1 MIKFHKLYAQV
12 VLILF
17 ASVFT
22 SLLFNQLRNNSLPFV
37 KKKVEV
43 VSVLK
48 STSFKNSEPSIIGI
62 DLELA
67 KKLFEE
73 NTLFVD
79 ARAEEFYNE
88 GHIPNAIC
96 FDDFDLLIEKLE
108 NTIGMDDQFIVYC
121 SDSDCGSSED
131 LSYELQSYGYN
142 NILLFKGGWKEWTG
156 ANLNQIKNE

>member
-1 MIKFHKLYAQV
+1 MKA
-12 VLILF
+12 
-17 ASVFT
+17 
-22 SLLFNQLRNNSLPFV
+22 
-37 KKKVEV
+37 KVEV
-43 VSVLK
+43 VSSLPSLTAK
-48 STSFKNSEPSIIGI
+48 SSGSHITGI

-73 NTLFVD
+73 NILFVD
-79 ARAEEFYNE
+79 ARAEEFYQD

-96 FDDFDLLIEKLE
+96 FDDFDLLVEKLD

-142 NILLFKGGWKEWTG
+142 NILLFKS
-156 ANLNQIKNE
+156 

>member
-1 MIKFHKLYAQV
+1 MTKIHNLYVQV
-12 VLILF
+12 AFIIF

-22 SLLFNQLRNNSLPFV
+22 SLLFNQLRNKSLPFV
-37 KKKVEV
+37 KAKVEV
-43 VSVLK
+43 VSSLPSLK
-48 STSFKNSEPSIIGI
+48 AKSSGSQITGI

-96 FDDFDLLIEKLE
+96 FDDFDLLVEKLE

-142 NILLFKGGWKEWTG
+142 NILLFKGGWKEWTD
-156 ANLNQIKNE
+156 ANLIQAKYE

>member
-1 MIKFHKLYAQV
+1 M
-12 VLILF
+12 
-17 ASVFT
+17 FT
-22 SLLFNQLRNNSLPFV
+22 SLLFNQLRNSFFFES
-37 KKKVEV
+37 KVEV
-43 VSVLK
+43 VSSTK
-48 STSFKNSEPSIIGI
+48 SRQKFWIAITGI

-79 ARAEEFYNE
+79 ARAEGLQR

-96 FDDFDLLIEKLE
+96 FDDFDLLVEKLE

-142 NILLFKGGWKEWTG
+142 NILLFKGGWKEWTD
-156 ANLNQIKNE
+156 ANLIQAKYE

>member
-48 STSFKNSEPSIIGI
+48 STSSKNSEPSIIGI

>member
-1 MIKFHKLYAQV
+1 MVRFHNLYIQV
-12 VLILF
+12 FYIVLV
-17 ASVFT
+17 SVIT
-22 SLLFNQLRNNSLPFV
+22 SLLFNQVRNSPLPFMN
-37 KKKVEV
+37 KKVDV

-48 STSFKNSEPSIIGI
+48 STSSKTSEPSIIGI
-62 DLELA
+62 DLALA

-73 NTLFVD
+73 NILFVD

-96 FDDFDLLIEKLE
+96 FDDFDLLLEKLE

-131 LSYELQSYGYN
+131 LSYELQSHGYN
-142 NILLFKGGWKEWTG
+142 SILLFKGGWKEWTD
-156 ANLNQIKNE
+156 ANLIQTKYE

>member
-1 MIKFHKLYAQV
+1 MTKIHNLYVQV
-12 VLILF
+12 AFIIC

-22 SLLFNQLRNNSLPFV
+22 SLLFNQLRNKSLPFV
-37 KKKVEV
+37 KAKVEV
-43 VSVLK
+43 VSSLPSLK
-48 STSFKNSEPSIIGI
+48 AKSSGSQITGI

-96 FDDFDLLIEKLE
+96 FDDFDLLVEKLE

-131 LSYELQSYGYN
+131 LSYELQSHGYN
-142 NILLFKGGWKEWTG
+142 NILLFKGGWKEWTD
-156 ANLNQIKNE
+156 ANLIQAKYE

>member
-1 MIKFHKLYAQV
+1 MTKIHNLYVQV
-12 VLILF
+12 AFIVF

-22 SLLFNQLRNNSLPFV
+22 SLLFNQLRNKSLPFLRA
-37 KKKVEV
+37 KVEV
-43 VSVLK
+43 VSSLPSLK
-48 STSFKNSEPSIIGI
+48 SKSSGSHIIGI

-96 FDDFDLLIEKLE
+96 FDDFDLLVEKLE
-108 NTIGMDDQFIVYC
+108 NTIGLDDKFIVYC

-142 NILLFKGGWKEWTG
+142 NILLFKGGWKEWTD
-156 ANLNQIKNE
+156 ANLIQAKYE

>member
-1 MIKFHKLYAQV
+1 MVRFHNLYIQV
-12 VLILF
+12 FYIVLV
-17 ASVFT
+17 SVIT
-22 SLLFNQLRNNSLPFV
+22 SLLFNQVRNSPLPFMN
-37 KKKVEV
+37 KKVDV

-48 STSFKNSEPSIIGI
+48 GTSSKTSEPSIIGI
-62 DLELA
+62 DLALA

-73 NTLFVD
+73 NILFVD

-96 FDDFDLLIEKLE
+96 FDDFDLLLEKLE

-131 LSYELQSYGYN
+131 LSYELQSHGYN
-142 NILLFKGGWKEWTG
+142 SILLFKGGWKEWTD
-156 ANLNQIKNE
+156 ANLIQTKYE

>member
-1 MIKFHKLYAQV
+1 MTKIHNLYVQV
-12 VLILF
+12 AFIVF

-22 SLLFNQLRNNSLPFV
+22 SLLFNQLRNKSLPFV
-37 KKKVEV
+37 KAKVEV
-43 VSVLK
+43 VSSLPSLTAK
-48 STSFKNSEPSIIGI
+48 SSRSHITGI

-79 ARAEEFYNE
+79 ARAEEYYNE

-96 FDDFDLLIEKLE
+96 FDDFDLLVEKLE
-108 NTIGMDDQFIVYC
+108 NIIGVDDQFIVYC

-131 LSYELQSYGYN
+131 LSYELQSHGYN
-142 NILLFKGGWKEWTG
+142 NILLFKGGWKEWTD
-156 ANLNQIKNE
+156 ANLIQAKYE

>member
-1 MIKFHKLYAQV
+1 MIKIHNLYVQV
-12 VLILF
+12 AFIVF

-22 SLLFNQLRNNSLPFV
+22 SLLFNQLRNKPLPFV
-37 KKKVEV
+37 REKVEV
-43 VSVLK
+43 VSSLPSLK
-48 STSFKNSEPSIIGI
+48 TKNSGSHITGI
-62 DLELA
+62 NLELA
-67 KKLFEE
+67 KKLFEK
-73 NTLFVD
+73 NTLFID

-96 FDDFDLLIEKLE
+96 SDDFDVLVEKLE

-142 NILLFKGGWKEWTG
+142 NILLFKGGWKEWTD
-156 ANLNQIKNE
+156 ANLIQAKYE

>member
-1 MIKFHKLYAQV
+1 MTKIHNLYVQV
-12 VLILF
+12 AFIMF

-22 SLLFNQLRNNSLPFV
+22 SLLFNQLRNKSLPFLRA
-37 KKKVEV
+37 KVEV
-43 VSVLK
+43 VSSVPSLK
-48 STSFKNSEPSIIGI
+48 AIGPGSHVTGI

-96 FDDFDLLIEKLE
+96 FDDFDLLVEKLE

-142 NILLFKGGWKEWTG
+142 NILLFKGGWKEWTD
-156 ANLNQIKNE
+156 ANLIQAKYE

>member
-1 MIKFHKLYAQV
+1 MNRFQNVYIQASYI
-12 VLILF
+12 VLV
-17 ASVFT
+17 SVIT
-22 SLLFNQLRNNSLPFV
+22 SLLFNQVRENPLSLV
-37 KKKVEV
+37 KTKVEV

-48 STSFKNSEPSIIGI
+48 STRSKTPEPSIIGI

-67 KKLFEE
+67 QKLFEE
-73 NTLFVD
+73 KTLFVD

-96 FDDFDLLIEKLE
+96 VDDFDLLVEKLE

-142 NILLFKGGWKEWTG
+142 NILLFKGGWKEWIE
-156 ANLNQIKNE
+156 ANLIQTKYE

>member
-48 STSFKNSEPSIIGI
+48 STSSKNSEPSIIGI

-108 NTIGMDDQFIVYC
+108 NTIGVDDQFIVYC

>member
-48 STSFKNSEPSIIGI
+48 STSSKNYEPSIIGI

>member
-1 MIKFHKLYAQV
+1 MTKIHNLYVQV
-12 VLILF
+12 AFIIF

-22 SLLFNQLRNNSLPFV
+22 SLLFNQLRNESLPFLRA
-37 KKKVEV
+37 KVEV
-43 VSVLK
+43 VSSLPSLK
-48 STSFKNSEPSIIGI
+48 EKSFRSQITGI

-96 FDDFDLLIEKLE
+96 FDDFDLLVEELE
-108 NTIGMDDQFIVYC
+108 NTISMDDQFIVYC

-142 NILLFKGGWKEWTG
+142 NILLFKGGWKEWTD
-156 ANLNQIKNE
+156 ANLIQAKYE

>member
-1 MIKFHKLYAQV
+1 MTRIHNLYVQV
-12 VLILF
+12 AFIIF

-22 SLLFNQLRNNSLPFV
+22 SLLFNQLRNKSLPFLRA
-37 KKKVEV
+37 KVEV
-43 VSVLK
+43 VSSLPSLK
-48 STSFKNSEPSIIGI
+48 AKNSGSHITGI

-96 FDDFDLLIEKLE
+96 FDNFDLLVEKLE

-142 NILLFKGGWKEWTG
+142 NILLFKGGWKEWTD
-156 ANLNQIKNE
+156 ANLIQAKYE

>member
-1 MIKFHKLYAQV
+1 M
-12 VLILF
+12 
-17 ASVFT
+17 
-22 SLLFNQLRNNSLPFV
+22 

-48 STSFKNSEPSIIGI
+48 STSSVTSEPSIIGI

-67 KKLFEE
+67 KNLFEE

-96 FDDFDLLIEKLE
+96 FDDFDLLVEKLE

-131 LSYELQSYGYN
+131 LSYELQS
-142 NILLFKGGWKEWTG
+142 LWL
-156 ANLNQIKNE
+156 

>member
-1 MIKFHKLYAQV
+1 MGRFQNLCIQASYI
-12 VLILF
+12 VLL
-17 ASVFT
+17 SVIT
-22 SLLFNQLRNNSLPFV
+22 SLLFNQVRESPLSFI
-37 KKKVEV
+37 KKNVEV

-48 STSFKNSEPSIIGI
+48 STSSVTSEPSIIGI

-79 ARAEEFYNE
+79 ARAEEFYE
-88 GHIPNAIC
+88 DGHIPNAIC
-96 FDDFDLLIEKLE
+96 FDDFDLLVEKLE

-131 LSYELQSYGYN
+131 LSYELQSHGYN
-142 NILLFKGGWKEWTG
+142 NILLFKGGWKEWTD
-156 ANLNQIKNE
+156 ANLIQSKYE

>member
-1 MIKFHKLYAQV
+1 MVRFHNLYIQV
-12 VLILF
+12 FYIVLV
-17 ASVFT
+17 SVIT
-22 SLLFNQLRNNSLPFV
+22 SLLFNQVRNSPLPFMN
-37 KKKVEV
+37 KKVDV

-48 STSFKNSEPSIIGI
+48 STSSKTSEPSIIGI

-67 KKLFEE
+67 EKLFEE
-73 NTLFVD
+73 KTLFVD

-96 FDDFDLLIEKLE
+96 FDDFDLLLEKLE

-131 LSYELQSYGYN
+131 LSYELQSHGYN
-142 NILLFKGGWKEWTG
+142 NILLFKGGWKEWTD
-156 ANLNQIKNE
+156 ANLIQTKYE

>member
-1 MIKFHKLYAQV
+1 MTKIHNLYVQV
-12 VLILF
+12 AFIIC

-22 SLLFNQLRNNSLPFV
+22 SLLFNQLRNKSLPFV
-37 KKKVEV
+37 RAKVEV
-43 VSVLK
+43 VSSLPSLK
-48 STSFKNSEPSIIGI
+48 AKSSGSQITGI

-96 FDDFDLLIEKLE
+96 FDDFDLLVEKLE

-131 LSYELQSYGYN
+131 LSYELQSHGYN
-142 NILLFKGGWKEWTG
+142 NILLFKGGWKEWTD
-156 ANLNQIKNE
+156 ANLIQAKYE

>member
-1 MIKFHKLYAQV
+1 MNRFQNLYIQASYI
-12 VLILF
+12 VLV
-17 ASVFT
+17 SVMT
-22 SLLFNQLRNNSLPFV
+22 SLVFNQVRESPLSFV

-48 STSFKNSEPSIIGI
+48 STSSVISEPSIIGI

-67 KKLFEE
+67 KNLFEE

-96 FDDFDLLIEKLE
+96 FDDFDLLVEKLE

-131 LSYELQSYGYN
+131 LSYELQSHGYN
-142 NILLFKGGWKEWTG
+142 NILLFKGGWKEWTD
-156 ANLNQIKNE
+156 ANLIQAKYE

>member
-22 SLLFNQLRNNSLPFV
+22 SLLFNQLRDNSLPFV
-37 KKKVEV
+37 KTKVEV

-48 STSFKNSEPSIIGI
+48 STSSKNSEPSIIGI

-108 NTIGMDDQFIVYC
+108 NTIGVDDQFIVYC

-142 NILLFKGGWKEWTG
+142 NILLFKGGWKEWTD
-156 ANLNQIKNE
+156 ANLNQIRHE

>member
-1 MIKFHKLYAQV
+1 MTKIHNLYVQV
-12 VLILF
+12 AFIVF

-22 SLLFNQLRNNSLPFV
+22 SLLFNQLRNKSLPFLRA
-37 KKKVEV
+37 KVEV

-48 STSFKNSEPSIIGI
+48 STSSVISEPSIIGI

-67 KKLFEE
+67 KNLFEE

-96 FDDFDLLIEKLE
+96 FDDFDLLVENLE
-108 NTIGMDDQFIVYC
+108 NTIGLDDQFIIYC

-142 NILLFKGGWKEWTG
+142 NILLFKGGWKEWTD
-156 ANLNQIKNE
+156 ANLIQAKYE

>member
-1 MIKFHKLYAQV
+1 MTKIHNLYVQV
-12 VLILF
+12 AFIVF

-22 SLLFNQLRNNSLPFV
+22 SLLFNQLRNKSLPFLRA
-37 KKKVEV
+37 KVEV
-43 VSVLK
+43 VSSLPSLK
-48 STSFKNSEPSIIGI
+48 AKSSGSQITGI

-67 KKLFEE
+67 KELFEK

-96 FDDFDLLIEKLE
+96 FDDFDLLVEKLE
-108 NTIGMDDQFIVYC
+108 NTIGLDDQFIVYC

-142 NILLFKGGWKEWTG
+142 NILLFKGGWKEWTD
-156 ANLNQIKNE
+156 ANLIQAKYE

>member
-1 MIKFHKLYAQV
+1 MIKLHKLYAQV

-37 KKKVEV
+37 KTKVEV

-48 STSFKNSEPSIIGI
+48 STSSKNSEPSIIGI
-62 DLELA
+62 DLTLA

-73 NTLFVD
+73 NILFVD

-96 FDDFDLLIEKLE
+96 FDDFDLLIDKLE

-131 LSYELQSYGYN
+131 LSYELQYYGYN
-142 NILLFKGGWKEWTG
+142 NILLFKGGWKEWTE

>member
-1 MIKFHKLYAQV
+1 MTKIHNLYVQV
-12 VLILF
+12 AFIVF

-22 SLLFNQLRNNSLPFV
+22 SLLFNQLRNKSLPFV
-37 KKKVEV
+37 KAKVEV
-43 VSVLK
+43 VSSLPSLK
-48 STSFKNSEPSIIGI
+48 SKSSGSHITGI
-62 DLELA
+62 DLELT

-96 FDDFDLLIEKLE
+96 FDDFDLLVEKLE

-142 NILLFKGGWKEWTG
+142 NILLFKGGWKEWKD
-156 ANLNQIKNE
+156 ANLIQAKYE